1 MIFVKIISFIL
12 FCLISNFSFASEYL
26 NEQIEKELSLID
38 SKLKII
44 GLEISQIIKIEDK
57 NMDNNLESSE
67 EDKKKLLELSINF
80 NKMLDYEIKV
90 DDNRVNILAG
100 LSLSGIAGLLSYFS
114 NSSFLLNLKGSYCMF
129 STCKEGFYK
138 FIEYSSNKM
147 FCVPGEVAYL
157 CLQQIKSLGVS
168 NIEDYAVYS
177 KDCFPL
183 ISSEL
188 VGQKIE
194 FGTVE
199 LIENS
204 LCKIAFDVM
213 SNAPCIILVVL
224 LGGVCI
230 KLLYDN
236 KLISDNIEK
245 AHQLI
250 NKCDDDF
257 FERLKNSFEAN
268 KLTIDFIKHL
278 YKNGNSIKCFTI

>member
-1 MIFVKIISFIL
+1 MIFVKIISFVL
-12 FCLISNFSFASEYL
+12 FCLISNFSFAAECL

-38 SKLKII
+38 SKLKIR
-44 GLEISQIIKIEDK
+44 GLEISQIVKIEDK
-57 NMDNNLESSE
+57 NTDNNLEASE
-67 EDKKKLLELSINF
+67 EDKKKLLELLTNF

-90 DDNRVNILAG
+90 DDNRFNILAS

-114 NSSFLLNLKGSYCMF
+114 NSSFLPNLKGSYCMF

-157 CLQQIKSLGVS
+157 CLQQIKRLGVS

-188 VGQKIE
+188 IGQKIE

-204 LCKIAFDVM
+204 LCKITFDFI
-213 SNAPCIILVVL
+213 SNAPCIILVGL

-230 KLLYDN
+230 KLLYEN
-236 KLISDNIEK
+236 KLIYYKIEN
-245 AHQLI
+245 AHNLI
-250 NKCDDDF
+250 DKYDDDF
-257 FERLKNSFEAN
+257 FEKVKNSFEAN
-268 KLTIDFIKHL
+268 KLTIEFIKHL
-278 YKNGNSIKCFTI
+278 CKKGNSINSFTI